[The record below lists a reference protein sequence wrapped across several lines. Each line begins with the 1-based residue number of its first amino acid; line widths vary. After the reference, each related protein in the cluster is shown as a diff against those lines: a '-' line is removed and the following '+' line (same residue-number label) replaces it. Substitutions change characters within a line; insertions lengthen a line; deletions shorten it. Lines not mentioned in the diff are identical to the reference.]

1 MSYIVDRSATPG
13 IPPSIVDMRRCP
25 RVGASLRLSECVR
38 CDWCGKLRCDAARC
52 HWEIWTKYPH
62 LYPKYTEVDE

>member
-1 MSYIVDRSATPG
+1 MSYIVDKTTAPG

-38 CDWCGKLRCDAARC
+38 CDWCSKFKCGPAWC
-52 HWEIWTKYPH
+52 HWEEFKKYPH
-62 LYPKYTEVDE
+62 MYPRKVDE